1 MRHLSFARPSSLLM
15 FGAVAVSI
23 GGRCRRRFEC
33 GVDFCLNPAS
43 GHGLQPRLG
52 FTGPDDLADLELP
65 SPDIGFG
72 GRRDAVLDALVD
84 HRKSHSQ
91 KNREGLLSASAI
103 NPGKYGIGPA
113 VYWTLRGPDMF
124 TRPAFTQKRPGC
136 SIQDFQCGRLLPFGR
151 PMPAQAFAGGEAAE
165 RLRAG
170 GLASTGGTNPGR
182 PDLYRLHFF
191 LGVRLTAVRGS

>member
-1 MRHLSFARPSSLLM
+1 MRHLSFARLSRLLM
-15 FGAVAVSI
+15 FGAIAISI
-23 GGRCRRRFEC
+23 GGRCRRRFQC

-72 GRRDAVLDALVD
+72 GRRDAVLDTLVD

-136 SIQDFQCGRLLPFGR
+136 SIQDFQCGRLR
-151 PMPAQAFAGGEAAE
+151 PFAGRCRLKRSPAAKPPR
-165 RLRAG
+165 RLRRAAWSQRAG
-170 GLASTGGTNPGR
+170 PTRAGPIYIVFTSFWASG
-182 PDLYRLHFF
+182 
-191 LGVRLTAVRGS
+191 

>member
-1 MRHLSFARPSSLLM
+1 VRHLSFARLSRLLM
-15 FGAVAVSI
+15 FGAIAISI
-23 GGRCRRRFEC
+23 GGRRRRRFEC

-52 FTGPDDLADLELP
+52 FTGPDDLANLELP

-136 SIQDFQCGRLLPFGR
+136 SIQDFQCGRLLSFGR

-165 RLRAG
+165 AFAPGSLV
-170 GLASTGGTNPGR
+170 STGGTNPGR
-182 PDLYRLHFF
+182 PHLHRLHFF